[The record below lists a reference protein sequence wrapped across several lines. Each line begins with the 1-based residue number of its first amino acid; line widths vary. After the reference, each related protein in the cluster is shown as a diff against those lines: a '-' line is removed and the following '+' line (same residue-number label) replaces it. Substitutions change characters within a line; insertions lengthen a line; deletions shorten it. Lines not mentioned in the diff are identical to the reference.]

1 MKSHLKMAE
10 NTQIKTLLWWMLV
23 GLALLSYC
31 LPWIHTPGISLSLN
45 AYDLAEWA
53 TLHPAVRAASPSLIT
68 SLLLRLPLPALAL
81 AVALSSLQS
90 KSLKLMLI
98 CITAVAL
105 LPPLEFFSSNFED
118 INYRQQF
125 ILAMSTL
132 LGGTIGLTGFF
143 RQRRYVLV
151 IALLVVGSLTA
162 LIGVIQAYGLLVEFL
177 LPVQYGIGSLVMIL
191 ASALMV
197 AYEIR
202 FSQTT

>member
-1 MKSHLKMAE
+1 MAE

-31 LPWIHTPGISLSLN
+31 LPWVHNPGISLSLN

-53 TLHPAVRAASPSLIT
+53 TLHPAIRAASPSLMT

-81 AVALSSLQS
+81 AIALSSLQS

-98 CITAVAL
+98 CIAAVAL
-105 LPPLEFFSSNFED
+105 LPPLEFFSSNLED

-132 LGGTIGLTGFF
+132 LGGVFGLTGFS
-143 RQRRYVLV
+143 QKRRYILA
-151 IALLVVGSLTA
+151 IALLAVGLLTT
-162 LIGVIQAYGLLVEFL
+162 LIGVTQAYGLLVEFL
-177 LPVQYGIGSLVMIL
+177 LPVQYGIGSLAMMV
-191 ASALMV
+191 ASALMII
-197 AYEIR
+197 YEIK
-202 FSQTT
+202 FSQIT